1 MSVQTSAMAMA
12 KEALGAAQSSRQRVS
27 NSKSEVSSFVGAFKM
42 ETIWLNAGEEVV
54 PASISSDLDPRFL
67 STLSHNFA
75 REYTL
80 TGVQQILRAKGIP
93 RRLRFW
99 VERLVQALQAEDLP
113 LQNISSLLGTQWWRG
128 ESVQTGLGRARAAEP
143 LSKRSSPLP
152 SWHAF
157 AEISFQVFASSFQPL
172 GPGFSSLV

>member
-27 NSKSEVSSFVGAFKM
+27 KSKSDVSSFLGAFKM

-54 PASISSDLDPRFL
+54 PTSISSDLDPRFL

-113 LQNISSLLGTQWWRG
+113 LQKISSLLGTQWWRG
-128 ESVQTGLGRARAAEP
+128 ESVQTGLGRARAAE

>member
-1 MSVQTSAMAMA
+1 
-12 KEALGAAQSSRQRVS
+12 
-27 NSKSEVSSFVGAFKM
+27 M
-42 ETIWLNAGEEVV
+42 ETIRSNAGEEVV
-54 PASISSDLDPRFL
+54 PSSVSSDIPDPSFL

-157 AEISFQVFASSFQPL
+157 AEISFQLFASSFQPF
-172 GPGFSSLV
+172 GPGFFSLV